1 MSGYNTSAL
10 KELEKYVV
18 SGDFDAENIKEDE
31 VILAVLSTDDI
42 KQKDTPGW
50 YKDGKRLMDYKTG
63 DKIKIGRASCRERV

>member
-42 KQKDTPGW
+42 TKRYPGLVQGRQKAYG
-50 YKDGKRLMDYKTG
+50 L
-63 DKIKIGRASCRERV
+63 